1 MHRDIEPASGAG
13 GWTMMPRPNRRL
25 TQLAERTA
33 RAARPL
39 LPKDAG
45 LFMALETDASERLR
59 LVWWRSEDFTLVAEI
74 SAEPA
79 GFCPTDTA
87 EGALQEA
94 ASELLDYLAGRWP
107 APPAGFGVITDG
119 VGVAFAPTDPAPS
132 APGWLSRQ
140 AAASVPLV
148 AIIGLDANGP
158 CTLLGG
164 SRAKLF
170 H

>member
-1 MHRDIEPASGAG
+1 MHRDIEPASGAT

-33 RAARPL
+33 CAARPL
-39 LPKDAG
+39 LPADAG
-45 LFMALETDASERLR
+45 LFMGVEVDASENLR

-74 SAEPA
+74 TAEPA
-79 GFCPTDTA
+79 AFCPADTA

-94 ASELLDYLAGRWP
+94 ATELLEYLAGRWP

-140 AAASVPLV
+140 AASTVPLV
-148 AIIGLDANGP
+148 AIVGLDVNGP
-158 CTLLGG
+158 CALLGA
-164 SRAKLF
+164 SRTKLF